1 VDAGK
6 AGGRVRE
13 ATEAD
18 EMTPLENV
26 ADGPDD
32 EVRKVQAWIL
42 AYRKRTL
49 EGKLPAGKEETVN
62 V

>member
-1 VDAGK
+1 M
-6 AGGRVRE
+6 RE

-18 EMTPLENV
+18 EVTPLENV